1 MKNGHKN
8 QKGSSAAEKKRKQEE
23 QQIIG
28 KLKADPKAMRRLARL
43 CENAKRELSTAEDAE
58 VEADELQ
65 PGAAFGV
72 RASSR
77 VARRWRL
84 RERRR

>member
-28 KLKADPKAMRRLARL
+28 KLKADAKAMRRL
-43 CENAKRELSTAEDAE
+43 
-58 VEADELQ
+58 
-65 PGAAFGV
+65 
-72 RASSR
+72 SS
-77 VARRWRL
+77 AL
-84 RERRR
+84 RERETGAVDG